1 MTKKRFTM
9 NYHDLSKRPADW
21 RSHDLLRAAGR
32 PGQRLLLSKRRA
44 DPRPADTYGHYGGWV
59 RNSMGWPVISTWS
72 GPLNGIFPIMRKRF
86 TMNHH
91 DQVTIDVVEDTA
103 TGVTFF

>member
-1 MTKKRFTM
+1 MIEKRFTM
-9 NYHDLSKRPADW
+9 NHHDLSKRPADW

-32 PGQRLLLSKRRA
+32 PGQRLLSKRDTA
-44 DPRPADTYGHYGGWV
+44 DDWGRHYGWV

-91 DQVTIDVVEDTA
+91 DLDIKKSNV
-103 TGVTFF
+103 GNTF